1 MSGLSSRRD
10 GPGRLEILGPGDTLV
25 ASLGPNEWE
34 SRFFGRRLGG
44 LTARPE
50 AAALEPQAWR
60 DAVSLLADEADAY
73 EIVQAHLDVRHLAL
87 APALEDAGFR
97 LVDTRITFVTRARR
111 DQAGHRDPRTG
122 TLRLARP
129 GDQASLL
136 ALTHQGL
143 THNPTFH
150 SRYKD
155 PAFFSPEESERWFA
169 AWVENDLADP
179 MSLVAVWEVDQ
190 RPAGFF
196 GYARRG
202 EREGLPYYRG
212 TLLAV
217 APERRGR
224 KGQLAMDA
232 YLYGQ
237 MPAEEFWVENV
248 TQITNVA
255 TFRNY
260 LALGKRLD
268 RVELTFYRRPAGRP
282 VVDAR
287 ASFDSHLPRSTHPS
301 SAEPVHG
308 TVVPA
313 GKGSPVTL
321 EVRRADGVVVATL
334 QPNEWESRFFGRP
347 IGHLTV
353 PAETAAALEPA
364 GWRAAL
370 SIVVSGSDPYDLVQA
385 HLDVRRLALAPALED
400 AGFRVVD
407 TRMSF
412 VTRLDRRRLERPQPP
427 IGEVRLAT
435 PEDLPDLLDLA
446 RRRLTDNPRVHSR
459 YKDPAYFSRE
469 EAARWFAAWVENS
482 FADPA
487 CLVAVWRVEG
497 RTVGFFGYER
507 RGDREGLPFYKSTV
521 AAVDEAWGGRGAHAF
536 LQTILFDGMAA
547 DEMWV
552 ENTTQLANAPII
564 HNHVLAGRRL
574 DRIELT
580 FFRTRPA

>member
-1 MSGLSSRRD
+1 VSRISSRRD
-10 GPGRLEILGPGDTLV
+10 GSGRLEILGPGGTVV

-44 LTARPE
+44 LTVGAE
-50 AAALEPQAWR
+50 AAALDPEAWR
-60 DAVSLLADEADAY
+60 DAISCLEDEADAH

-87 APALEDAGFR
+87 APALEEAGFR
-97 LVDTRITFVTRARR
+97 LVDTRIAFVTRARR
-111 DQAGHRDPRTG
+111 DHAGHQDPRTG

-129 GDQASLL
+129 GDRASLL
-136 ALTHQGL
+136 ALAHQGL
-143 THNPTFH
+143 THNPAFC

-155 PAFFSPEESERWFA
+155 PAYFSPEESERWFA

-179 MSLVAVWEVDQ
+179 MSLVAVWEVDE
-190 RPAGFF
+190 RPVGFF

-217 APERRGR
+217 APERQGR

-248 TQITNVA
+248 TQVTNVA

-268 RVELTFYRRPAGRP
+268 RIELTFYRRPASRP
-282 VVDAR
+282 VVDAG
-287 ASFDSHLPRSTHPS
+287 ASLDSQLLRSANPS

-313 GKGSPVTL
+313 RDGAPVTL
-321 EVRRADGVVVATL
+321 EVRRADGAVVATL

-347 IGHLTV
+347 IGRLTV

-370 SIVVSGSDPYDLVQA
+370 SIVASGSDPYDLVQA

-400 AGFRVVD
+400 AGFRLVD
-407 TRMSF
+407 TRASF
-412 VTRLDRRRLERPQPP
+412 VTRLDRRRLERHQPP

-435 PEDLPDLLDLA
+435 PEDRPDLLDLA
-446 RRRLTDNPRVHSR
+446 RRRLTDNPRIHSR

-469 EAARWFAAWVENS
+469 EAARWFAAWVESN
-482 FADPA
+482 FADPTG
-487 CLVAVWRVEG
+487 LVAVWRVEG
-497 RTVGFFGYER
+497 RTVGFFGYQR
-507 RGDREGLPFYKSTV
+507 QGDREGLPFYKSTV
-521 AAVDEAWGGRGAHAF
+521 AAVEEAWGGRGAHVF
-536 LQTILFDGMAA
+536 LQTILFDGMAG
-547 DEMWV
+547 DEVWV
-552 ENTTQLANAPII
+552 ENTTQLPNVPII
-564 HNHVLAGRRL
+564 HSHVLAGRRL